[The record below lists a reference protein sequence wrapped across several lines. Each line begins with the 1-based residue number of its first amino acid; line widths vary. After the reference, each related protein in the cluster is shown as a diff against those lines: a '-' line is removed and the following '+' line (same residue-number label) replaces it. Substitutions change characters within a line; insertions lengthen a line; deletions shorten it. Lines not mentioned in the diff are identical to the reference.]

1 MNVSIIVPTQ
11 AGAPHLDACL
21 GGILTQRYDAGRIEV
36 LVVQYGGGKR
46 VEILP
51 SQSDQVQLLAVNHP
65 SPYAARNLAVSQA
78 CGDLLLFTEPD
89 CVPDRDWVRT
99 FVERLDSPAVTVGVG
114 HVAAARSTRLLEMFT
129 AYEDRRDAWVFS
141 SDRWS
146 LYFGRPKNMAIAR
159 RRFDDHGP
167 FVDVLRGADSKFV
180 QRVAREVSCDEIR
193 LVPDAVVRQ
202 LSIRGLPSC
211 FRDRFGHSHAL
222 QKHQSS
228 HAEPI
233 SLTDRRRI
241 LRETVKQNGYGPLST
256 SALVALLAA
265 GIFVFR
271 LGSVVGRVSR
281 RGQF

>member
-11 AGAPHLDACL
+11 AGDPHLDPCL
-21 GGILTQRYDAGRIEV
+21 EGILTQRYDAGRIEV
-36 LVVQYGGGKR
+36 LVVQYGSGER
-46 VEILP
+46 VEIIP
-51 SQSDQVQLLAVNHP
+51 SQSDRVRLLTVNHP
-65 SPYAARNLAVSQA
+65 SPYAARNLAVSQT

-99 FVERLDSPAVTVGVG
+99 FVERFDSPAVTVGVG
-114 HVAAARSTRLLEMFT
+114 HVAAARGTRLLELFT

-159 RRFDDHGP
+159 SRFDSHGP
-167 FVDVLRGADSKFV
+167 FAEVLRGADSKFV
-180 QRVAREVSCDEIR
+180 QRVAREVCCDEVR

-256 SALVALLAA
+256 SVLVALLAA
-265 GIFVFR
+265 GVFVFR
-271 LGSVVGRVSR
+271 LGSVVGRFSR
-281 RGQF
+281 RSQF